1 METAKLG
8 FFTKIKKAIF
18 NFEEYTKF
26 IAESTKK
33 AISYFIKIL
42 LIFSLIVT
50 CALVYQMN
58 IEVDKAIKVVKEEFP
73 EFSITNNELQMQD
86 GKDFN
91 YYFED
96 LNFQVIMSEAL
107 ETEEINNYENCLILL
122 KNKMTLKYSGY
133 VAEVTYKNAQI
144 NNTSTKEIVEFIET
158 QNWKMAYGTIGLAIF
173 IISFIVYS
181 IIFLLDIITLS
192 LLGLISG
199 MLIRTVFKFKD
210 MLKISIYAMTLPIIL
225 YLLYI
230 ISNILFGITIKYF
243 QIAYNAISY
252 IYIIT
257 VLLMI
262 KSDII
267 KNTQELQKILEEQK
281 KVKEELEK
289 EKQEEQEDK
298 KKEKPK
304 EKEKKPKEDEKEK
317 DTGAEPQV
325 EN

>member
-8 FFTKIKKAIF
+8 FFTRIKKAIF